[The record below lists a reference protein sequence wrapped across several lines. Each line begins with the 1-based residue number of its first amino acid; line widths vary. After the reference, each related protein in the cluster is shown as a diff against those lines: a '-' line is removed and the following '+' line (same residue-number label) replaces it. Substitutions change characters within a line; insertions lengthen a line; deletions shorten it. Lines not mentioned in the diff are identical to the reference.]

1 MISLFQY
8 YRISAAFLIVMI
20 HQQFWKPCA
29 FVNGLEGCAVPLF
42 ACMAGYLYKGG
53 LSKKVPRVVAPYLV
67 WAVIYFFANNIVLD
81 VIVKRSTFEFPGLKS
96 WLLGGTACHLWFLPC
111 LFAAFAAK
119 SLMFEVSRLTL
130 FKNLKP
136 QTSSLKQL
144 VSDLI
149 LLALG
154 IASQWLPGETSATL
168 PGYCRIYFG
177 RLLLFFALGGIIRSI
192 ICTPTPNSYT
202 LKPLTIQILGGGA
215 IMLGLANLALHFI
228 PGLAFQ
234 PILLVVGLMLLAI
247 GFGEFKLPKSVGD
260 LANATMGIYLVHV
273 LFTSAANVALA
284 KIGYATLPAFAAM
297 PVIVALFAACYLVVR
312 LLPKWI
318 RG

>member
-1 MISLFQY
+1 MITLFQY
-8 YRISAAFLIVMI
+8 YRIAAAFLIVMI

-29 FVNGLEGCAVPLF
+29 FINGLEGCAVPLF

-53 LSKKVPRVVAPYLV
+53 LLKKVPRLIIPYLL
-67 WAVIYFFANNIVLD
+67 WAVIYFVANNIVLD
-81 VIVKRSTFEFPGLKS
+81 VLVRHESFEFPGLKS

-111 LFAAFAAK
+111 LFAAFAAAEG
-119 SLMFEVSRLTL
+119 LMRVRCLRGSEPTNPLTHTNPL
-130 FKNLKP
+130 
-136 QTSSLKQL
+136 TSITPN
-144 VSDLI
+144 LI

-177 RLLLFFALGGIIRSI
+177 RLLLFFSLGGLIKHLHLSFITYRLSLI
-192 ICTPTPNSYT
+192 E
-202 LKPLTIQILGGGA
+202 QIMGGGA
-215 IMLGLANLALHFI
+215 IMLGLANLALSFI

-234 PILLVVGLMLLAI
+234 PILLIIGLMLSAVGL
-247 GFGEFKLPKSVGD
+247 GEFKLPKFVGD

-273 LFTSAANVALA
+273 LFTSAANVALT
-284 KIGYATLPAFAAM
+284 KLGYSMLPSIAAL
-297 PVIVALFAACYLVVR
+297 PIVAGIFLGCYLVVKFM
-312 LLPKWI
+312 PKWS